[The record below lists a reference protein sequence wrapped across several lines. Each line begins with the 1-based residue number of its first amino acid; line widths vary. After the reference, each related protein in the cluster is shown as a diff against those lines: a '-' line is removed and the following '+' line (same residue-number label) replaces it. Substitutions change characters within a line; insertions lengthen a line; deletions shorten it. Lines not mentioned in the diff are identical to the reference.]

1 MRGLA
6 LPAGPARRVWPWI
19 TAAAITAIAL
29 AVSATALAGLRAS
42 ATSAANRPLQ
52 SGMAELFTSYGAN
65 AGLIGTSWWQAAVAL
80 STVETYAQTTGDTSY
95 DVAIGSAFAL
105 YSAGKFENGADDDTA
120 WWALAWLQAYQI
132 TRVPSYLAMA
142 ETDADYIHEDWDSTC
157 GGGVWWQRSPHVYK
171 NAITNELFLE
181 LTAWLHN
188 SVRGDVKYLRWAKAE
203 WSWFDH
209 SGMINGRSLVNDGLG
224 DNCENNSDVTWTY
237 NQGVILAGLAQLY
250 RATGERSLL
259 RVGERIARAA
269 IGHLTVGGVLAEP
282 CEGTDC
288 ADRLDTN
295 TPSFKGIFVRDLKV
309 LAVTAGTTR
318 FNGFLTA
325 QAQSIEAHDTGKE
338 HALGVYWAGPVADV
352 SSSSQASALDALVA
366 SVQLPGGGAW

>member
-1 MRGLA
+1 
-6 LPAGPARRVWPWI
+6 
-19 TAAAITAIAL
+19 
-29 AVSATALAGLRAS
+29 
-42 ATSAANRPLQ
+42 
-52 SGMAELFTSYGAN
+52 
-65 AGLIGTSWWQAAVAL
+65 
-80 STVETYAQTTGDTSY
+80 
-95 DVAIGSAFAL
+95 
-105 YSAGKFENGADDDTA
+105 
-120 WWALAWLQAYQI
+120 
-132 TRVPSYLAMA
+132 
-142 ETDADYIHEDWDSTC
+142 
-157 GGGVWWQRSPHVYK
+157 
-171 NAITNELFLE
+171 
-181 LTAWLHN
+181 
-188 SVRGDVKYLRWAKAE
+188 
-203 WSWFDH
+203 
-209 SGMINGRSLVNDGLG
+209 MINGRSLVNDGLG